1 MLVGLAVLYRIGS
14 EKAEDLKK
22 VKSMRERVVEAEAE
36 ACLEYSR
43 IANGRVVGVI
53 GELGRQG
60 SLIDAL

>member
-1 MLVGLAVLYRIGS
+1 
-14 EKAEDLKK
+14 
-22 VKSMRERVVEAEAE
+22 MRERVVDAEAE

-60 SLIDAL
+60 SLVDAL